1 MLLPLHHEFMYIYFT
16 DFWPP
21 GPLDQSQKVNL
32 DEKHKFVISPTK
44 IKHTNPSILFH
55 PKILMIPIF
64 FGHKS
69 ASPFT
74 FSQQK
79 YPTCTWKV
87 QIYLS
92 HCRRSRTVERWKSRP
107 NQHLAN
113 KSTSANPTNGCSISN
128 YQPTSMQLIVFSY
141 LICVISIITREFTVS
156 FGIFPPYLT
165 TKNAHD
171 YQDYTCSFLGFPLLL
186 AVRLDLKVEINI
198 KNHVSAAPQTCKT
211 SCLASAYS
219 CAVGNSDLSTTSWWN
234 NTTCFDHATV
244 ETILHQLLCQK
255 SVL

>member
-1 MLLPLHHEFMYIYFT
+1 MEVSTQP
-16 DFWPP
+16 
-21 GPLDQSQKVNL
+21 
-32 DEKHKFVISPTK
+32 
-44 IKHTNPSILFH
+44 
-55 PKILMIPIF
+55 
-64 FGHKS
+64 
-69 ASPFT
+69 A
-74 FSQQK
+74 FSQQIHQ
-79 YPTCTWKV
+79 CE
-87 QIYLS
+87 S
-92 HCRRSRTVERWKSRP
+92 
-107 NQHLAN
+107 NQWLHHIKL
-113 KSTSANPTNGCSISN
+113 SANIYAVNCFF
-128 YQPTSMQLIVFSY
+128 L

-165 TKNAHD
+165 TTNAHD

-186 AVRLDLKVEINI
+186 AVRLDLKVEIKI

-211 SCLASAYS
+211 SCLACAYS